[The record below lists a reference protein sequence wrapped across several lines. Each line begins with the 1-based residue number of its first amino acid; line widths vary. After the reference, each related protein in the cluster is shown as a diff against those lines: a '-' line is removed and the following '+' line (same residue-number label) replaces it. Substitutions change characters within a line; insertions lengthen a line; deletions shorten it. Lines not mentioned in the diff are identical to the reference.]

1 MGASSSQ
8 AFTDQTGVSL
18 EELATSSLAKFDPKT
33 QQISFFPTPKPSPF
47 YEKLQSSPPFITYLS
62 PAEIKSAV
70 LEYTNHE
77 TGFCTKLNWL
87 LASGVPSLLDQ
98 GPSIKK
104 LDFAITA
111 LARKFPAKSDRTYRG
126 LWLNETE
133 FEAYPIGK
141 FIYIPSFM
149 STSRNPKKFYRNPKI
164 NCLIIVKIECHPLR
178 AFEVGEEFSKY
189 YKQEEETLFSCYNKF
204 KVENKICGF
213 EFAGEKFEFGLV
225 LAAVNEDLTKKD
237 AKILAVLNCM

>member
-18 EELATSSLAKFDPKT
+18 EELAISSLAKFDPKT
-33 QQISFFPTPKPSPF
+33 QQISFFPTPNHSPF

-62 PAEIKSAV
+62 PTEIKSSV

-98 GPSIKK
+98 GPNIKK
-104 LDFAITA
+104 LDFAITS
-111 LARKFPAKSDRTYRG
+111 LARKYPANSNKTYRG
-126 LWLNETE
+126 LLLNETE
-133 FEAYPIGK
+133 FEAYPLGK

-149 STSRNPKKFYRNPKI
+149 STTRNPNKFYRNPKI
-164 NCLIIVKIECHPLR
+164 NCLIIVLIECHPLR

-204 KVENKICGF
+204 KVEKKICGF
-213 EFAGEKFEFGLV
+213 EFKGEKFEFGLV
-225 LAAVNEDLTKKD
+225 LAVVNEDLTKKD
-237 AKILAVLNCM
+237 AKMLAVLNCM